1 MENIQVLRPSKRGL
15 SISHCLLELAET
27 PPLMYKHV
35 IFLKKHCTCLS
46 TNT

>member
-1 MENIQVLRPSKRGL
+1 
-15 SISHCLLELAET
+15 
-27 PPLMYKHV
+27 MYKHV